1 MDEDDLNRDHQHATD
16 KWAKHFLDEYGDK
29 GVEKLASSYREG
41 QPCRWELKRNGSFNS
56 CHKVVFEDG
65 TAWAVIAFGTAANN
79 HDPSIGPFLITE
91 WVEGIP
97 VTSLIEELPRPSW
110 GPVLRHEIEDNLLR
124 KICSQMA
131 SMFLELAGHDFTKIG
146 ALSMAGEDDTLP
158 SWSIEHRPMTMKM
171 NDVEADHT
179 LPPFETTT
187 DYMRNLVQ
195 QNITHLHKQRNSIDD
210 AADARRKF
218 ILRCR
223 MEALVPYFT
232 SKTHESGPFKL
243 FCDDFRFGN
252 VLIDEDTL
260 EFTGVID
267 WEWTYTA
274 PQQFLFSAPPWL
286 ILERPTSWTENGE
299 NHYKE
304 NFTIFLQCLGE
315 EEEKRQNQIP
325 EDQRMSTLMRQSLD
339 DGTFWFAQLM
349 QEAFNFDEEILWRNL
364 ERGLLEVG
372 VPSEEDIENAMSML
386 VGMFIL
392 IWDATDPIAGG
403 FKRAWWTGEAK
414 LAVTFSII
422 GFFIACVFV
431 FQQFAL
437 YTWRGEDDS
446 AEHDG
451 QQDEP

>member
-1 MDEDDLNRDHQHATD
+1 MDEDDLNKDHQHATNT
-16 KWAKHFLDEYGDK
+16 WAKHFLDEYGDQ

-41 QPCRWELKRNGSFNS
+41 QRCRWELKKNGSFNS

-65 TAWAVIAFGTAANN
+65 TAWAVRFPIPGRVMHPDEKIRREVAVMRFVKEKTKILLPKVIAFGTAADN

-124 KICSQMA
+124 KIYRQMA
-131 SMFLELAGHDFTKIG
+131 NILLELAEHDFDKIG
-146 ALSMAGEDDTLP
+146 ALSMTEGDDALP
-158 SWSIEHRPMTMKM
+158 SWSIDHRPMTMKM
-171 NDVEADHT
+171 NDVEAGSNVIVDDHT

-187 DYMRNLVQ
+187 DYMQHLVQ

-223 MEALVPYFT
+223 IEALVPYFT

-274 PQQFLFSAPPWL
+274 PHQFLFSAPPWL
-286 ILERPTSWTENGE
+286 ILERPTSWTKNGE
-299 NHYKE
+299 SRYKD
-304 NFTIFLQCLGE
+304 NFTVFLQCLGE
-315 EEEKRQNQIP
+315 EEEKRQSQSSFAPP
-325 EDQRMSTLMRQSLD
+325 EDKRMSTLMRQSLD
-339 DGTFWFAQLM
+339 DGTFWLTQLV
-349 QEAFNFDEEILWRNL
+349 QEAFSFDEEILWRNL
-364 ERGLLEVG
+364 EKAVHRRGLLEVG
-372 VPSEEDIENAMSML
+372 VPSEEDVEKFVETKLMELDQYNLDLSML
-386 VGMFIL
+386 E
-392 IWDATDPIAGG
+392 
-403 FKRAWWTGEAK
+403 R
-414 LAVTFSII
+414 
-422 GFFIACVFV
+422 
-431 FQQFAL
+431 
-437 YTWRGEDDS
+437 
-446 AEHDG
+446 
-451 QQDEP
+451 

>member
-1 MDEDDLNRDHQHATD
+1 MDEDDLNKDHQHATN

-41 QPCRWELKRNGSFNS
+41 QRCRWEHKKNGSFNS

-65 TAWAVIAFGTAANN
+65 TAWAVRFPIPGRVMHPDEKIRREVAVMKFVKEKTKIPLPKVIAFGTAADN
-79 HDPSIGPFLITE
+79 HDPSIGPFLNTE

-110 GPVLRHEIEDNLLR
+110 GSVLRHEIEDNLLR
-124 KICSQMA
+124 KIYRQMA
-131 SMFLELAGHDFTKIG
+131 NILLELAEHDFDKIG
-146 ALSMAGEDDTLP
+146 ALSMTEGDDALP
-158 SWSIEHRPMTMKM
+158 SWSIDHRPMTMKM
-171 NDVEADHT
+171 NDVEAGSNVIVDDHT
-179 LPPFETTT
+179 LHPFETTT

-223 MEALVPYFT
+223 MEALVPFFT
-232 SKTHESGPFKL
+232 SKTHESGSFKL

-274 PQQFLFSAPPWL
+274 PHQFLFSAPPWL
-286 ILERPTSWTENGE
+286 ILERPTSWTQNGE
-299 NHYKE
+299 NRYKE

-349 QEAFNFDEEILWRNL
+349 QEAFNFDEKILWRNL
-364 ERGLLEVG
+364 ERAVQERGLLEVG
-372 VPSEEDIENAMSML
+372 VPSEEDIEKFVETKLKELDQYNLDLRML
-386 VGMFIL
+386 E
-392 IWDATDPIAGG
+392 
-403 FKRAWWTGEAK
+403 R
-414 LAVTFSII
+414 
-422 GFFIACVFV
+422 
-431 FQQFAL
+431 
-437 YTWRGEDDS
+437 
-446 AEHDG
+446 
-451 QQDEP
+451 